1 MMAYL
6 EGEEPSIPDLKKC
19 IRKGTLSPPLL
30 LSPLPLPSPFPLI
43 LGPSPSSSPPLSPS
57 PYPYP
62 LLSCAPSPGT
72 LGGAF
77 VPVLTG
83 TAFKNK
89 GVQPLL
95 DAVIDYMHAAASQ
108 KTVPPAPGRAAQQLA
123 CPPRAYTD
131 VGWARAC

>member
-1 MMAYL
+1 M
-6 EGEEPSIPDLKKC
+6 
-19 IRKGTLSPPLL
+19 
-30 LSPLPLPSPFPLI
+30 
-43 LGPSPSSSPPLSPS
+43 
-57 PYPYP
+57 
-62 LLSCAPSPGT
+62 
-72 LGGAF
+72 
-77 VPVLTG
+77 PVLTG